1 MIFNSYTSFIFIR
14 STCYHKVL
22 NFFIP
27 SFISQT
33 RYEFIYTGSKESLS
47 FDEQIYIYI
56 YINIKHCR
64 ESGNHSR
71 QLEIR
76 KRPINQTYYL
86 QTDVIGS
93 NKKRVGD
100 ENKHWKRHKICLFLS
115 HLLIKTPLFNKSSKN
130 LNDPPN

>member
-47 FDEQIYIYI
+47 IDEQIYIYI

-86 QTDVIGS
+86 QTVVIGS

-100 ENKHWKRHKICLFLS
+100 ENKH
-115 HLLIKTPLFNKSSKN
+115 
-130 LNDPPN
+130 